1 MLFFME
7 FINVNNALTASM
19 VNIILKLIVFLFLG
33 LTNSL
38 NVFAQDGVMNQGI
51 MVSKNVLYELPYHD
65 TKKEIFLSVK
75 LKSKPHNFFLD
86 TGAPLSI
93 SKELQ
98 ECNNFP
104 ILHIVPLKD
113 AENNSDTIKIVL
125 IDTLSFGNI
134 LFQNVP
140 ALVLDFKNS
149 PIGCQ
154 NIDGIIGSNV
164 VRFLVLQ
171 FDVISKKIIFT
182 DQKDKI
188 MISKSSKSIPITLD
202 NQSNAFI
209 PINFKG
215 GYLDTAHFDS
225 GMGKLYD
232 MNFAKAKRNIDVKR
246 IEPNS
251 IYKGFGLTGQGIL
264 GSGRPTEAYLIFADF
279 LFCEIT
285 IKNSRISTTST
296 DSRFGR
302 ELFNYGILTV
312 DYINKE
318 LNFEPYERRINEVKH
333 NFGVEFLIEDN
344 AVKVSIVW
352 GNTKA
357 QKRGLSENTKIIKIN
372 GYSFDNKNSCEIEDI
387 LNKELAKE
395 RIKIN
400 CLIRGKERN
409 ISLTKID

>member
-1 MLFFME
+1 MV
-7 FINVNNALTASM
+7 FINVNDIMKAAINNLNFKS
-19 VNIILKLIVFLFLG
+19 LIFLLLG

-38 NVFAQDGVMNQGI
+38 DVLAQDGVMNQGA
-51 MVSKNVLYELPYHD
+51 MVSKDVYYEIKYDD
-65 TKKEIFLSVK
+65 TRKEIFQPVK
-75 LKSKPHNFFLD
+75 LMNKSYNFFLD

-93 SKELQ
+93 SKEIQ
-98 ECNNFP
+98 ESKKYP

-113 AENNSDTIKIVL
+113 AEDNSDTIKIVL

-134 LFQNVP
+134 VFQNIP

-164 VRFLVLQ
+164 VRFLALQ
-171 FDVISKKIIFT
+171 FDVLAKKIIFT
-182 DQKDKI
+182 DQKNKI
-188 MISKSSKSIPITLD
+188 KISKSSKSIPITLD

-209 PINFKG
+209 PISFKG
-215 GYLDTAHFDS
+215 GYIDTAHFDS

-232 MNFAKAKRNIDVKR
+232 MNFAIAKENIEVKR
-246 IEPNS
+246 IKPNS
-251 IYKGFGLTGQGIL
+251 IYKGFGSTGQGLL
-264 GSGRPTEAYLIFADF
+264 GSGKPTEAYMIFADIF
-279 LFCEIT
+279 FGEIT

-296 DSRFGR
+296 VSRFGR
-302 ELFNYGILTV
+302 DLFNYGILTV

-318 LNFEPYERRINEVKH
+318 LNFEPYEKRINKVKH
-333 NFGVEFLIEDN
+333 NFGVDFLIEDN

-357 QKRGLSENTKIIKIN
+357 QKRGISENTNIIKIN

-387 LNKELAKE
+387 LFKELAKE
-395 RIKIN
+395 RIKITY
-400 CLIRGKERN
+400 LINGKKRN